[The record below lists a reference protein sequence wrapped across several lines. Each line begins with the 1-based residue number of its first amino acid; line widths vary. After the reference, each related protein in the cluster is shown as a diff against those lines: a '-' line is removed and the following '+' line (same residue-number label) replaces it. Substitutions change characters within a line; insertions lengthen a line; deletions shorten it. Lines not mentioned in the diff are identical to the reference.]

1 MNAMK
6 TTLLFAALIGLF
18 MLIGSYIGGE
28 QGMWGA
34 FIFAL
39 ILNFV
44 MYWFSDKIVLRMYKA
59 RFVTPQEEPVLYQ
72 IVTELTTKAGLA
84 MPKVAIVQMP
94 TPNAFATGRNQH
106 HAVVAVSPSIMQLL
120 NENELRAVLA
130 HEIGHVKNHDMLIST
145 LAATLAGAISMLAR
159 GLMYFGLGGNNRRNN
174 GNIVGL
180 IAIAILTPIM
190 AMIIQ
195 LAVSRSREYGADAR
209 GAEYADPLA
218 LASALRKLEIA
229 SQRMPLA
236 GNSKYEAT
244 AHLFIVNPF
253 KLNLMM
259 RLMSTHPPIEER
271 IARLEAMAHQGV
283 GGRV

>member
-1 MNAMK
+1 
-6 TTLLFAALIGLF
+6 
-18 MLIGSYIGGE
+18 
-28 QGMWGA
+28 MWAA

-39 ILNFV
+39 VLNFV

-59 RFVTPQEEPVLYQ
+59 RFVTAQEEPVLHQ
-72 IVTELTTKAGLA
+72 IVSELTGKAGLA
-84 MPKVAIVQMP
+84 MPKIAIVEMP
-94 TPNAFATGRNQH
+94 TPNAFATGRNEH

-120 NENELRAVLA
+120 DQNELRAVLA

-159 GLMYFGLGGNNRRNN
+159 GLMYFGIGGSRRENN
-174 GNIVGL
+174 GNIVGI
-180 IAIAILTPIM
+180 IALAILTPIM

-209 GAEYADPLA
+209 GGEYADPLA
-218 LASALRKLEIA
+218 LASALRKLEMM
-229 SQRMPLA
+229 SQRMPLSGDA
-236 GNSKYEAT
+236 KHEAT

-253 KLNLMM
+253 KSNMLM
-259 RLMSTHPPIEER
+259 RLMSTHPPVEER
-271 IARLEAMAHQGV
+271 VARLEAMARQGV

>member
-1 MNAMK
+1 MNAIK
-6 TTLLFAALIGLF
+6 TTLLFGALFGLF
-18 MLIGSYIGGE
+18 MLIGTYIGGE

-59 RFVTPQEEPVLYQ
+59 RFVTAQEEPRLHQ
-72 IVTELTTKAGLA
+72 IVTELTTKAQLA
-84 MPKVAIVQMP
+84 MPKIAIVEMP
-94 TPNAFATGRNQH
+94 TPNAFATGRNEH

-120 NENELRAVLA
+120 DENELRAVLA

-159 GLMYFGLGGNNRRNN
+159 GLMYFGIGGDRREN
-174 GNIVGL
+174 GNIVGM
-180 IAIAILTPIM
+180 IALAILTPVM

-209 GAEYADPLA
+209 GGEYADPLA
-218 LASALRKLEIA
+218 LASALRKLEMI
-229 SQRMPLA
+229 SQRMPLSGDA
-236 GNSKYEAT
+236 KHEAT

-253 KLNLMM
+253 KSNMLM
-259 RLMSTHPPIEER
+259 RLMSTHPPVEER
-271 IARLEAMAHQGV
+271 VARLEAMAQGRTV
-283 GGRV
+283 GR